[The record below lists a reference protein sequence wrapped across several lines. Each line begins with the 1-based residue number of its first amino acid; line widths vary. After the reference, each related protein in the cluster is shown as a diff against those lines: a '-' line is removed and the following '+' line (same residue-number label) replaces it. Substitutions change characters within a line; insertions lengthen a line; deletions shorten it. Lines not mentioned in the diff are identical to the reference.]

1 MALEPPIDDPIW
13 PPPHWVLGPD
23 GAPVIDAGANPDV
36 GNPDAGVQS
45 TMAEYS
51 PVAGT
56 IAGMAPTVL
65 PPPPPPPP
73 PAPKKIGETG
83 AADGDELPY
92 AGMLGNEPDWSRLA
106 GAAAAET
113 PAPEADAISGGADRH
128 DDLLANVGDIRIEG
142 TPGQE
147 RDRAFAQGVPDERAQ
162 ALGEMPLDQAAGHV
176 PEMSDEEFIRYA
188 ATRAQATK
196 SKQAALE
203 ADAAL
208 KAEQDSADALEA
220 HRRAVEKTQADAA
233 KLDAEAK
240 ELAKSNGFN
249 MSFGN
254 VLAAVVA
261 SAIGGWASPAT
272 GGRNL
277 ALEEINK
284 VAEAHL
290 ANQWRA
296 LEGKKA
302 SLGDQA
308 AVERDMFRE
317 KQKLVMAGLDS
328 SIAQISTKMQQFDP
342 RGQVAMDARNQIAQ
356 LQAARAKVAHDA
368 AQDAFKSNLDLAKFG
383 LDQERHAL
391 DIAKFNAE
399 QRKAAAAA
407 AGGVRLQPEQ
417 FAALGLEKPPIPM
430 TQKEWSQWA
439 EGKKKTTDIA
449 IAGQDLATK
458 QRANDPNER
467 NRELGIGDITYD
479 DGSPVQFRSPEFA
492 GKLADTKASADQ
504 AANLIDEMIRIRNR
518 SGWTSD
524 TVKSPDWQ
532 RAQGALASLLLEAKQ
547 TDQLGVLSGSDI
559 ELEMKKLTG
568 GVDPTGARDPIP
580 ALKAGRDRMLNSLN
594 AKIHAQAVPAPG
606 KKLKRWEPPNL
617 ADIEEAKPL
626 IQGKTAVEQAEGAKL
641 GWLGQRLSF
650 TSNEERAKA
659 AENRVSTPTGLDPD
673 DDQRVLEEIKT
684 AASGKPASQQNAL
697 QRLAD
702 AINSGH
708 QAVSLGVLGR
718 VYERPDVLKAVMPLL
733 KPEIAKEVERL
744 NPGHVFRAPAPGEVL
759 LDEHGQPV
767 TIGATK

>member
-13 PPPHWVLGPD
+13 PPAHWVLGPD
-23 GAPVIDAGANPDV
+23 GAPVLDAANPDV
-36 GNPDAGVQS
+36 GTPDVQQ
-45 TMAEYS
+45 TLAEY
-51 PVAGT
+51 PNPGVI
-56 IAGMAPTVL
+56 IANQPL
-65 PPPPPPPP
+65 PPIAPPPAVQAPAQ

-83 AADGDELPY
+83 AADGTELPY
-92 AGMLGNEPDWSRLA
+92 AGMASNEPDWSALSSS
-106 GAAAAET
+106 AADAA
-113 PAPEADAISGGADRH
+113 APEADAISGGADRH
-128 DDLLANVGDIRIEG
+128 DDFLGDVGGIRIEG
-142 TPGQE
+142 SPAEERTRALGQ
-147 RDRAFAQGVPDERAQ
+147 GTPDERAQ
-162 ALGEMPLDQAAGHV
+162 ALGEMPLDEAAGHV
-176 PEMSDEEFIRYA
+176 PEMTDEEFARYTA
-188 ATRAQATK
+188 NRAQATK

-203 ADAAL
+203 ADVAL
-208 KAEQDSADALEA
+208 KAEQDATDALEA

-240 ELAKSNGFN
+240 QLAGSSGFN

-290 ANQWRA
+290 ANQWKA
-296 LEGKKA
+296 LEAKKGTLA
-302 SLGDQA
+302 DRA
-308 AVERDMFRE
+308 AIERDMFRE
-317 KQKLVMAGLDS
+317 KQKLLMAGYDS
-328 SIAQISTKMQQFDP
+328 SIAQITTKMQQFDP
-342 RGQVAMDARNQIAQ
+342 RGQVAIDARNSIAQ
-356 LQAARAKVAHDA
+356 LQAARAKAAHVF
-368 AQDAFKSNLDLAKFG
+368 AQDAFKNNLDVAKFG

-391 DIAKFNAE
+391 DVAKFGEA

-439 EGKKKTTDIA
+439 EGKKKSTDIA
-449 IAGQDLATK
+449 IAGQDLAAK

-467 NRELGIGDITYD
+467 NRELGIGDITYE
-479 DGSPVQFRSPEFA
+479 DGSPVQFRNPEFA
-492 GKLADTKASADQ
+492 GKLADTKASVDSVAQ
-504 AANLIDEMIRIRNR
+504 QLDEMIRIRNR

-524 TVKSPDWQ
+524 TVKSKDWQ
-532 RAQGALASLLLEAKQ
+532 LAQGALASVLLTAKNA
-547 TDQLGVLSGSDI
+547 DQLGVLSGSDI
-559 ELEMKKLTG
+559 ELEMKKITG
-568 GVDPTGARDPIP
+568 GLDPTGARDPTAAI
-580 ALKAGRDRMLNSLN
+580 KAARDRMINDLN
-594 AKIHAQAVPAPG
+594 AKIRGQAVVPKG
-606 KKLKRWEPPNL
+606 KKLQRWEPPNL
-617 ADIEEAKPL
+617 AEPEETKPL

-718 VYERPDVLKAVMPLL
+718 VYEQPDVLKAVMPLL

-744 NPGHVFRAPAPGEVL
+744 NPGHVFRPPAPGEVL
-759 LDEHGQPV
+759 LDERGQPV
-767 TIGATK
+767 VTGGAK